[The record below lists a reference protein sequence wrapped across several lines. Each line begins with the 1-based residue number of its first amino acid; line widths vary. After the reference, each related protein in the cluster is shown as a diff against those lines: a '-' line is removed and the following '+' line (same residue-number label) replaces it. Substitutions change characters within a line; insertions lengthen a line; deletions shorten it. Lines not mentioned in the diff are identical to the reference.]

1 MINRY
6 EDKIVKSIWSDIN
19 RINLWKNIELSHVNA
34 LFTYKSDLNLHNFKH
49 SDLELINNSL
59 SIDLNKNDLDR
70 MKEIEAETRH
80 DFVSFVKLI
89 EDRVPNKA
97 GRWLHYGLT
106 SSDVIDTA
114 NSIRCTNSLIYTRQ
128 NITAIITTLLERTKR
143 DDSNTEILSRTH
155 GQAAEVQQVKNI
167 FQRWLSFARRA
178 YDDLILAEKKLKVG
192 KLSGPSG
199 NHVYVTKNIES
210 VALSHFNLQPVAN
223 ASQIIPR
230 DIYLDYYYALLKA
243 VLLIEKIAFDVR
255 LYSQS
260 EIKEICEGFSEKQKG
275 SSAMPHKKNPVYCE
289 NLSGLAR
296 LYKGYMMTAIENC
309 ETQLERDISHSS
321 SERIIFEDCA
331 HIANFGLIRLND
343 VLSNLVINGFNC
355 KLNINK
361 NRTKI
366 DSQKILNEKIANGL
380 SRFDSHTIA
389 QKKSR

>member
-6 EDKIVKSIWSDIN
+6 EDNIVKSIWSDIN

-34 LFTYKSDLNLHNFKH
+34 LFTYKSDLNLHSFTHN
-49 SDLELINNSL
+49 DLALINRNL
-59 SIDLNKNDLDR
+59 KLDLNENDLNK
-70 MKEIEAETRH
+70 MKEIEIETRH
-80 DFVSFVKLI
+80 DFISFVKLI
-89 EDRVPNKA
+89 EDKVPSNS

-106 SSDVIDTA
+106 SSDIIDTA
-114 NSIRCTNSLIYTRQ
+114 NSIRCVNSLIYTRQ
-128 NITAIITTLLERTKR
+128 NLTLIITSLLERIKK
-143 DDSNTEILSRTH
+143 DDADTEILSRTH

-199 NHVYVTKNIES
+199 NHVFVTKNIES
-210 VALSHFNLQPVAN
+210 VALSHFNLQPATN

-243 VLLIEKIAFDVR
+243 VLFIEKIAFDIR

-275 SSAMPHKKNPVYCE
+275 SSAMPHKKNPIYCE

-296 LYKGYMMTAIENC
+296 LYKGYMMTAIDNC

-331 HIANFGLIRLND
+331 HITNFGLCRLND
-343 VLSNLVINGFNC
+343 VLSNLVINDFNC

-366 DSQKILNEKIANGL
+366 DSQKTLNEKIANGF

-389 QKKSR
+389 QKKAR